1 MPARNRQTTGQT
13 SGQIW
18 PDRVRVERDDGGW
31 TSADAKLSSE
41 GSFVVQVRLDRS
53 RRNGFRVRA
62 FDRGGAE
69 VKLASGTFAIV
80 HGVSVG
86 DPPLARAIGVARADD
101 STQVYFAKGTPL
113 PARRT
118 FAHHTIRPVAAGSD
132 DDALAMP
139 IVQGESVRAH
149 RNRLIGMLHLRGVSR
164 DLPAGSR
171 IEVTLELDR
180 SGQLATRADVPGAG
194 QTFEDVAFVLVPTAT
209 VETSERELSSTNRRA
224 ADVQRRTFQLGV
236 PAAVQ
241 TIARGVRAAGRGR
254 SGAAGGARGRS
265 RRGPE
270 ASQAADGREHRP
282 RRRRG
287 AAGMARPR
295 RRGAPLQR

>member
-1 MPARNRQTTGQT
+1 MRVLLAKNQQTADDVARVVLVGGPTLMPGLRARVGELFGGRIAAGVDPMTIVARGAALYAGSVGLDATPAARAPAPAPGLAVRIEHPSVTADLEPFVVGRCLPGASQTTGQT
-13 SGQIW
+13 SARLAR
-18 PDRVRVERDDGGW
+18 PRPTSRRDDGGW

-80 HGVSVG
+80 HGVSIG

-118 FAHHTIRPVAAGSD
+118 FAHHTIRPIAAGSD
-132 DDALAMP
+132 DDALAVP

-149 RNRLIGMLHLRGVSR
+149 RNRLIGMLHLRGV
-164 DLPAGSR
+164 
-171 IEVTLELDR
+171 
-180 SGQLATRADVPGAG
+180 RAISP
-194 QTFEDVAFVLVPTAT
+194 
-209 VETSERELSSTNRRA
+209 
-224 ADVQRRTFQLGV
+224 
-236 PAAVQ
+236 PAA
-241 TIARGVRAAGRGR
+241 A
-254 SGAAGGARGRS
+254 S
-265 RRGPE
+265 R
-270 ASQAADGREHRP
+270 
-282 RRRRG
+282 
-287 AAGMARPR
+287 
-295 RRGAPLQR
+295 